1 MEQYTIPLL
10 RFILIFPL
18 LYVITALMGK
28 RSIGELPVIDFIVAI
43 TIGAVVGADIADP
56 TIPHGPTVMMV
67 LLIGGTQYAMTLLK
81 RKFSPVRDL
90 TTLTPTVIIEN
101 GRFLTH
107 NIAGIRYTIN
117 DILPMLRE
125 QGIFNLSQIQLAV
138 IEPSGNLSVLKK
150 PEVRPVTLKDMGHTP
165 SGENLPLLL
174 VADGKIVPNALEQG
188 GKDQEWLSSQLKNL
202 GYGSVEDIYLA
213 ALETDGSLY
222 ASPLYQKE
230 PGPSIH
236 Y

>member
-10 RFILIFPL
+10 RFLLIFPL
-18 LYVITALMGK
+18 LYAVTALMGK

-67 LLIGGTQYAMTLLK
+67 LLIGGTQYAVTLLK

-90 TTLTPTVIIEN
+90 TTLTPTIVVEN

-107 NIAGIRYTIN
+107 NIARIRYTIN

-150 PEVRPVTLKDMGHTP
+150 PEVRPVSLKDMGRTP
-165 SGENLPLLL
+165 PQENLPMLLI
-174 VADGKIVPNALEQG
+174 ADGKIVPNSLEQG
-188 GKDQEWLSSQLKNL
+188 GKDQEWLSTQLKNM
-202 GYGSVEDIYLA
+202 GYASVEDVYLA
-213 ALETDGSLY
+213 ALETDGTLY
-222 ASPLYQKE
+222 VSPLNLKE

>member
-10 RFILIFPL
+10 RFLLIFPL
-18 LYVITALMGK
+18 LYAVTALMGK

-67 LLIGGTQYAMTLLK
+67 LLIGGTQYAVTLLK

-90 TTLTPTVIIEN
+90 TTLTPTIVVEN

-107 NIAGIRYTIN
+107 NIARIRYTIN

-150 PEVRPVTLKDMGHTP
+150 PEVRPVTLKAMGRTP
-165 SGENLPLLL
+165 PQENLPMLLI
-174 VADGKIVPNALEQG
+174 ADGKIVPNSLEQG
-188 GKDQEWLSSQLKNL
+188 GKDQEWLSTQLKNM
-202 GYGSVEDIYLA
+202 GYASVEDVYLA
-213 ALETDGSLY
+213 ALETDGTLY
-222 ASPLYQKE
+222 VSPLNLKE